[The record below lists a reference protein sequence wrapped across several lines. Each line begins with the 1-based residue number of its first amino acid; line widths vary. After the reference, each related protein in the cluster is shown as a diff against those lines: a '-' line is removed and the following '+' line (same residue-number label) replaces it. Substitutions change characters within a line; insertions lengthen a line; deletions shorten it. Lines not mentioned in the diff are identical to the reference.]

1 MEKMVKPHLSIR
13 KSHFNNLP
21 NSNPSIKFEIE
32 EYQIFIKHP
41 LYNFYVRVIHNNVYA
56 YLHADVLRGK
66 PYAANLLTQRI
77 VFLLFIMLYYVLW
90 SLFC

>member
-1 MEKMVKPHLSIR
+1 MEKMVKPHLSVQ

-41 LYNFYVRVIHNNVYA
+41 LLNFYLRVIHNNVYA
-56 YLHADVLRGK
+56 YLHAD
-66 PYAANLLTQRI
+66 AANLLTQRI